1 MKILLVNKFL
11 YPNGGSETYIFEL
24 GKELVRQGHEV
35 QYFGMEHEGRVVG
48 NHAESYT
55 SNMDFHSGKL
65 DKLLYPLKIVYS
77 VEARQKIRKV
87 LDDFS
92 PDVVHLNNIN
102 FQLTPS
108 IIYEI
113 RAWEKHNHRVRIVFT
128 AHDYQWVCPNH
139 MLYIPDKSETCERC
153 ISGGYSQCTKNRCIH
168 NSLLKSAI
176 GTIEAT
182 LYHFLHTYRMVD
194 KVIAPSRFMYD
205 KLSSN
210 KDIADRLI
218 MLRNFVPGKVNSQ
231 KIENATGD
239 YVLYFGRY
247 DVQKG
252 VLTLL
257 KVCRELEAISFVFA
271 GSGPLEQLVNQTENV
286 ANVGFVSGEELHRL
300 IAEARFTVYPSEWY
314 ENCPFSVMES
324 QILGTPVI
332 GTDIGGIPELISTDD
347 APTGVLVEASNADAL
362 KDAISSLWSDEDRCR
377 CYSKNCSQNKWDN
390 LEEYTHKILGI
401 YEDRD

>member
-48 NHAESYT
+48 NHVESYT

-77 VEARQKIRKV
+77 VEARQKIRTV

-113 RAWEKHNHRVRIVFT
+113 RAWEKNNHRVKIVFT
-128 AHDYQWVCPNH
+128 AHDYQWICPNH
-139 MLYIPDKSETCERC
+139 MLYIPYKSVTCDRC

-168 NSLLKSAI
+168 NSLLKSVI

-182 LYHFLHTYRMVD
+182 LYSFLHTYRMVD

-218 MLRNFVPGKVNSQ
+218 MLRNFVPCEVNSQ
-231 KIENATGD
+231 KIETATGD

-252 VLTLL
+252 VPTLL
-257 KVCRELEAISFVFA
+257 KVCRELESIPFVFA

-286 ANVGFVSGEELHRL
+286 TNVEFVSGEELHRL
-300 IAEARFTVYPSEWY
+300 IAEARFTIYPSEWY

-324 QILGTPVI
+324 QMLGTPVI

-347 APTGVLVEASNADAL
+347 APTGVLVEAGNADAL
-362 KDAISSLWSDEDRCR
+362 RDAIISLWNDEDRCR

>member
-1 MKILLVNKFL
+1 
-11 YPNGGSETYIFEL
+11 
-24 GKELVRQGHEV
+24 
-35 QYFGMEHEGRVVG
+35 
-48 NHAESYT
+48 
-55 SNMDFHSGKL
+55 
-65 DKLLYPLKIVYS
+65 
-77 VEARQKIRKV
+77 
-87 LDDFS
+87 
-92 PDVVHLNNIN
+92 
-102 FQLTPS
+102 
-108 IIYEI
+108 
-113 RAWEKHNHRVRIVFT
+113 
-128 AHDYQWVCPNH
+128 
-139 MLYIPDKSETCERC
+139 MLYIPYKSETCDRC

-324 QILGTPVI
+324 QMLGTPVI

-390 LEEYTHKILGI
+390 LEEYTHNILGI

>member
-48 NHAESYT
+48 NHANSYT
-55 SNMDFHSGKL
+55 SNMDFHSSRL
-65 DKLLYPLKIVYS
+65 DKLLYPFKIVYS
-77 VEARQKIRKV
+77 VEARRKIRAV

-92 PDVVHLNNIN
+92 PEVVHLNNIN

-113 RAWEKHNHRVRIVFT
+113 RAWEKHNHRVKIVFT
-128 AHDYQWVCPNH
+128 AHDYQWICPNH
-139 MLYIPDKSETCERC
+139 MLYIPDKSETCDRC
-153 ISGGYSQCTKNRCIH
+153 ISGGYRLCMKNRCIH
-168 NSLLKSAI
+168 NSLLKSTI
-176 GTIEAT
+176 GSIEAT
-182 LYHFLHTYRMVD
+182 LYSLLHTYRMVD
-194 KVIAPSRFMYD
+194 RIIAPSRFMYD
-205 KLSSN
+205 KLSCN

-218 MLRNFVPGKVNSQ
+218 MLRNFVPGDIHNHNQEQVP
-231 KIENATGD
+231 GD

-252 VLTLL
+252 VPTLL
-257 KVCRELEAISFVFA
+257 KVCSELDDIPFVFA
-271 GSGPLEQLVNQTENV
+271 GSGPLEQTVNETGNV
-286 ANVGFVSGEELHRL
+286 RNVGFVSGAKLHRL
-300 IAEARFTVYPSEWY
+300 IAEARFTIYPSEWY

-324 QILGTPVI
+324 QMLGTPVI
-332 GTDIGGIPELISTDD
+332 GTNIGGIPELINTDD
-347 APTGVLVEASNADAL
+347 APTGVLVEAGNSDEL
-362 KDAISSLWSDEDRCR
+362 REAIISLWHDADRCMN
-377 CYSKNCSQNKWDN
+377 YSKNCLLNKWDN
-390 LEEYTHKILGI
+390 LEEYTHNILGI